1 MWIILQVVVKH
12 LVVLLITIKIK
23 DMIKFLIRLFFSKA
37 IQERKK
43 IRKHNAYEL
52 QNLLDKEHAL
62 RDAYNST
69 HNTVYTTAK
78 ALDYACTIRFCTY
91 NRHTALKE
99 ADFR

>member
-23 DMIKFLIRLFFSKA
+23 DMIKFFIKLFFGKA

-43 IRKHNAYEL
+43 IRKHNANVL
-52 QNLLDKEHAL
+52 QSLLNTEHEI
-62 RDAYNST
+62 RDAYNDA

-78 ALDYACTIRFCTY
+78 ALDCSLVARFCPY
-91 NRHTALKE
+91 NRHNALKE

>member
-1 MWIILQVVVKH
+1 
-12 LVVLLITIKIK
+12 
-23 DMIKFLIRLFFSKA
+23 MIKFLIKLFFGKA

-52 QNLLDKEHAL
+52 QKLLDKEHTI

-78 ALDYACTIRFCTY
+78 ALDCSRSIRFCTY

-99 ADFR
+99 AGFR